1 MNTYPYLHTHR
12 HTNAHQNN
20 HYCDP
25 VTPIHKRNM
34 SSISSKKLLY
44 SGAHTHEHTH
54 TPTYIYIYRY
64 THAHT
69 HTYMNINTHIH
80 TYIYTYTPT
89 HIFTHIHLPT
99 HTHAH
104 IHTYPYNHAHIN
116 ACIHTHTGCQGRSHL
131 PLYYNCR
138 GRSELRNILRG
149 SFRESFWECILWS
162 RSWKYVR
169 VVLLWWSILC
179 PLICYNSCCCC
190 LFEIGIIF
198 IVYNTINVI
207 IIDAIK
213 CDHHCYC
220 NHHHYYQKC
229 SVYIL
234 YCYCWLSLY

>member
-1 MNTYPYLHTHR
+1 MDRVSTITITHYVR
-12 HTNAHQNN
+12 T
-20 HYCDP
+20 
-25 VTPIHKRNM
+25 
-34 SSISSKKLLY
+34 SSFLTIEYILKKIL
-44 SGAHTHEHTH
+44 E
-54 TPTYIYIYRY
+54 
-64 THAHT
+64 
-69 HTYMNINTHIH
+69 
-80 TYIYTYTPT
+80 
-89 HIFTHIHLPT
+89 
-99 HTHAH
+99 
-104 IHTYPYNHAHIN
+104 
-116 ACIHTHTGCQGRSHL
+116 
-131 PLYYNCR
+131 NCR

-169 VVLLWWSILC
+169 NVLLWWSILC
-179 PLICYNSCCCC
+179 PLTCYNSCSCC

-198 IVYNTINVI
+198 IVFNSINVI